1 MKIKQV
7 CELTGLTDRAIRYYI
22 EEGLVSPAYTENYMG
37 RRAYDF
43 AENDVAA
50 LNHVA
55 TLRKFGFTVEEIRR
69 ILADPQESVAIV
81 AEVRAR
87 KEETVRQEGENLDA
101 LARLE
106 AEKAYT
112 VAELA
117 EALVEPVRE
126 VEVPKEDRHIT
137 WREAAQGFLRNG
149 AVWIIALIPLL
160 LVLTLNLS
168 IPYFFRYPR
177 FATCE
182 LKEYLIL
189 MVLSL
194 VPTLVLLPAWFLWF
208 RRGKLR
214 GLKWALVIL
223 CALYL
228 PVSVLLQ
235 ISSHITNPYYS
246 ITEDVR
252 HYLKVDRGCDAR
264 YEELV
269 YGLFPAQPHTT
280 AYVLGEKGFE
290 EQSTQP
296 RYFYRYACRLEPSYE
311 VFAEWTLTPDE
322 LAAERQ
328 RVEAL
333 LTRAHAQEGQ
343 GVLETIEQ
351 GDYTCIAF
359 WIGERPFEHL
369 YDSYATMAMFAWNE
383 ETGRVRYMFNYYT
396 YPANESWDPES
407 SYYMTLDWGEEAAQ

>member
-7 CELTGLTDRAIRYYI
+7 CELTNLTDRAIRYYI

-43 AENDVAA
+43 TDEDVAA

-69 ILADPQESVAIV
+69 ILADPAESVAVV

-87 KEETVRQEGENLDA
+87 KEETVRQESDNLAA
-101 LARLE
+101 LTRLE

-126 VEVPKEDRHIT
+126 LEVPKEDRHIS
-137 WREAAQGFLRNG
+137 WREAMRGFLRHG
-149 AVWIIALIPLL
+149 AVWIVALIPLL
-160 LVLTLNLS
+160 LVLALNLS
-168 IPYFFRYPR
+168 IPHFFRYPK
-177 FATCE
+177 FAAHE
-182 LKEYLIL
+182 LKKYLIL

-194 VPTLVLLPAWFLWF
+194 MPTLVLLPAWFLWF
-208 RRGKLR
+208 RRGRLR
-214 GLKWALVIL
+214 VLKWVLVIL

-235 ISSHITNPYYS
+235 VASHITNPYYS
-246 ITEDVR
+246 ITKDIR

-280 AYVLGEKGFE
+280 AYVLGDAGYE
-290 EQSTQP
+290 EQSAEPQ
-296 RYFYRYACRLEPSYE
+296 YFYRYACRLEPNYE

-322 LAAERQ
+322 MAAERQ
-328 RVEAL
+328 RVETL
-333 LTRAHAQEGQ
+333 LTRTHEQAGH
-343 GVLETIEQ
+343 GVLEIIEQ
-351 GDYTCIAF
+351 GNYTCIAY

-369 YDSYATMAMFAWNE
+369 YDYATMAMFAWNE

-396 YPANESWDPES
+396 YPANENWDPELS
-407 SYYMTLDWGEEAAQ
+407 HYMTLDW